1 MSEPKIRQSYW
12 ELSSF
17 NQKKADF
24 AIIGAGI
31 NGLST
36 AFFLKKQYPKAIVRI
51 YERGSNPSGA
61 SVKNAGFACIGSV
74 GELLADLQI
83 QTADE
88 VTAKVIARKEG
99 LNLLRETLGD
109 QNIEYN
115 PCGGFELF
123 QLKEEEDLCVEA
135 IPRLNDIFKQTLVG
149 KQLYRK
155 TTFNGKPS
163 ILNRQEGSVD
173 SGKMMRQLV
182 LNCTN
187 IGVDLQFNYPI
198 KLENQNWCHAND
210 QREVHAE
217 QYIICTNAY
226 TKELF
231 TSQDNAAK
239 GLIKPGRGYVLLT
252 EELAE
257 LPWQGT
263 FHMQQG
269 YVYFRNI
276 GNKLLIGGFRHVD
289 EKTEET
295 LEIAINEKIKKAV
308 LDMMHEFLGIA
319 KPVQIEQE
327 WVGFMGFSASK
338 KSIRQTIAP
347 NSLLASGM
355 NGMGVALGMKFG
367 KETAH
372 LY

>member
-1 MSEPKIRQSYW
+1 MLASKIYQSYW
-12 ELSSF
+12 ELTSF

-36 AFFLKKQYPKAIVRI
+36 AFFLKKHYPKAIVRVF
-51 YERGSNPSGA
+51 ERGGNPSGA

-83 QTADE
+83 QSSDE
-88 VTAKVIARKEG
+88 VIAKVIARKEG

-109 QNIEYN
+109 QNIGYN

-123 QLKEEEDLCVEA
+123 ECKKEEQLCTEA
-135 IPRLNDIFKQTLVG
+135 VPKLNDFFKQTLVG
-149 KQLYRK
+149 KQLYK
-155 TTFNGKPS
+155 TTQFNGKTA
-163 ILNRQEGSVD
+163 IFNRQEGSVD

-182 LNCTN
+182 INCLN
-187 IGVDLQFNYPI
+187 IGIDIQFNFPVKY
-198 KLENQNWCHAND
+198 KNASWFHATD
-210 QREVHAE
+210 HREIEAE

-231 TSQDNAAK
+231 EEEENSAK
-239 GLIKPGRGYVLLT
+239 KLIKPGRGYVLLT
-252 EELAE
+252 KEISDLAWE
-257 LPWQGT
+257 GT
-263 FHMQQG
+263 FHMHQG

-276 GNKLLIGGFRHVD
+276 GNKLLIGGFRHLD

-295 LEIAINEKIKKAV
+295 LEVGVNEVIKKAIIG
-308 LDMMHEFLGIA
+308 LCHSFLEIKQPLA
-319 KPVQIEQE
+319 IEHE

-338 KSIRQTIAP
+338 KSVRQTIAP
-347 NSLLASGM
+347 NSLLATGM

-367 KETAH
+367 KETAN